1 MNNLLSNLLSGLF
14 AAVFTLVAGWLLER
28 RKAKRKL
35 KSLSLILYFE
45 VNNHLYWL
53 QHFNTLSSKM
63 FSSST
68 NEEWDKAKL
77 FLADELSYE
86 DFSALMEHFRTVAA
100 VRKLIST
107 RQTLMLEEFLPKYVE
122 IAQTAHALLFKQAG
136 ISEDNVLSYNLKR
149 KSQQL

>member
-14 AAVFTLVAGWLLER
+14 AAVFTLAAGWLLER

-53 QHFNTLSSKM
+53 EHFNTLSSKM

-68 NEEWDKAKL
+68 DEEWDKAKL

-86 DFSALMEHFRTVAA
+86 A
-100 VRKLIST
+100 
-107 RQTLMLEEFLPKYVE
+107 FL
-122 IAQTAHALLFKQAG
+122 LLK
-136 ISEDNVLSYNLKR
+136 VLYPF
-149 KSQQL
+149 